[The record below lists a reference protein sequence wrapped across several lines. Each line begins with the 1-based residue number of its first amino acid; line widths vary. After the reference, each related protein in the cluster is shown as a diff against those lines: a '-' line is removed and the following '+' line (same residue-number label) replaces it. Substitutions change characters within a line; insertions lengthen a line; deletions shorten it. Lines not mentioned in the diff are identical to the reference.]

1 MLMATLSRSACS
13 KTIIIPSTAGTG
25 TPLQTQSEGEQ
36 QLLHIWLF
44 NQDITFTSTEQRP
57 EQRPVSAVKVFY
69 RFVNQ
74 AEADKLVESM
84 VSDVQDIALPA
95 AAATQLREELERSN
109 GYLPK
114 PIRNFNQWKIGLLEK
129 WKGAQN

>member
-1 MLMATLSRSACS
+1 MLMTTLSRSACS
-13 KTIIIPSTAGTG
+13 KTIIIPSIVSGTRS
-25 TPLQTQSEGEQ
+25 QTETGEEQ

-44 NQDITFTSTEQRP
+44 NQDITFTSTNQQP
-57 EQRPVSAVKVFY
+57 EQRPVCAVKVFY

-84 VSDVQDIALPA
+84 TSDVQDITLPA
-95 AAATQLREELERSN
+95 AAATQLREELEKSN

-114 PIRNFNQWKIGLLEK
+114 PMRNFAQWRIGLLEK
-129 WKGAQN
+129 WKGGHN